1 MKLINQL
8 LILFLINYAAFS
20 QINESVNSAKL
31 NEEIILYKS
40 FNKAN
45 QLYIESRYEE
55 SILEYLVIINQGF
68 HSSETYFNLGNCYYK
83 LNDIPNAILYFERAL
98 KLNPSDSD
106 ILNNLKM
113 VNNSIIDETEKI
125 PNSFINLK
133 SDQISSFF
141 HINIWSGILI
151 FLSFLSLT
159 VFIIFNFSQK
169 PITKRLTF
177 FTSIIIGFMII
188 LSFNFSFI
196 SYNKNYK
203 TDYAIVF
210 SPEVMVKLEPNE
222 KSDNIKVL
230 YQGYKIKII
239 EKFAD
244 EWLKVKL
251 GSGKE
256 GWIKQNKI
264 KII

>member
-98 KLNPSDSD
+98 K
-106 ILNNLKM
+106 
-113 VNNSIIDETEKI
+113 
-125 PNSFINLK
+125 
-133 SDQISSFF
+133 
-141 HINIWSGILI
+141 
-151 FLSFLSLT
+151 
-159 VFIIFNFSQK
+159 
-169 PITKRLTF
+169 
-177 FTSIIIGFMII
+177 
-188 LSFNFSFI
+188 
-196 SYNKNYK
+196 
-203 TDYAIVF
+203 
-210 SPEVMVKLEPNE
+210 
-222 KSDNIKVL
+222 
-230 YQGYKIKII
+230 
-239 EKFAD
+239 
-244 EWLKVKL
+244 
-251 GSGKE
+251 
-256 GWIKQNKI
+256 
-264 KII
+264 